1 MEIAGAFVVLL
12 LCFIAFLIV
21 AAVVRYAVD
30 SSNTSK
36 KLEDL
41 ISEVHYLKTEI
52 KKQNKNK
59 EDDKKHIIDEKI

>member
-30 SSNTSK
+30 SSKTSK

-41 ISEVHYLKTEI
+41 ISEVHYLRTEI

-59 EDDKKHIIDEKI
+59 EDDKKYKIDEKV